1 MDKIQESDKIRASD
15 RPASQEE
22 GQGHG
27 LSAEQ
32 ISAYMRAVG
41 RLGASKGGKARAK
54 ALTREER
61 RRIAQR
67 AIRARWRK
75 AKHAANAAAPAVP

>member
-1 MDKIQESDKIRASD
+1 MDDKIPESDEIRASN
-15 RPASQEE
+15 RPAGQED
-22 GQGHG
+22 GPGHG

-54 ALTREER
+54 ALTAAAR
-61 RRIAQR
+61 RRIARR
-67 AIRARWRK
+67 AIRARWEKVRA
-75 AKHAANAAAPAVP
+75 AKQTSL